1 MAFVMVSTGALTS
14 SGVRTLSVRSLVIAL
29 ALLAA
34 VLLAAGAALGYLFAR
49 SPTPVVALRAGG
61 PNRYTVEQLGVL
73 SGRVFKLESEAALLA
88 RKIGVLHDYEARQ
101 AKGKGDGKGGPMLAP
116 RQDGRGSPTAE
127 LDAAL
132 TRIERDLALIGQA
145 TAQRNLA
152 YMSFP
157 SRPPVEQIELRSLFG
172 NRTDPI
178 THRQAFHAGLDFA
191 ADIGTPIYS
200 AAGGKVIVATHHPEF
215 GWMVEVDHGN
225 GLVTRYAHSSRLMVK
240 TGDLVTPHQLIALSG
255 SSGRST
261 GPHLHFEVIRNGEYA
276 DPRNYLAGL

>member
-1 MAFVMVSTGALTS
+1 MAFVMVSTGALTR
-14 SGVRTLSVRSLVIAL
+14 SGVRTLSIRTLAIVFAL
-29 ALLAA
+29 AALGFI
-34 VLLAAGAALGYLFAR
+34 AAGATLGYLLAR
-49 SPTPVVALRAGG
+49 PTPTSPHVSGQS
-61 PNRYTVEQLGVL
+61 RYTVEQLGAL

-88 RKIGVLHDYEARQ
+88 RKIGVLRDYEAKQSRD
-101 AKGKGDGKGGPMLAP
+101 KTGGRGGPMLAP
-116 RQDGRGSPTAE
+116 RPDTLANPAEE

-157 SRPPVEQIELRSLFG
+157 SRLPITPVELRSLFG

-191 ADIGTPIYS
+191 AETGTPIYS
-200 AAGGKVIVATHHPEF
+200 AAGGRVVFAAHHPEF
-215 GWMVEVDHGN
+215 GWLVEIDHGN
-225 GLVTRYAHSSRLMVK
+225 GLTTRYAHSSKLMVRQ
-240 TGDLVTPHQLIALSG
+240 GEIVAPHQLLALSG

-261 GPHLHFEVIRNGEYA
+261 GPHLHFEVLRNGEYA